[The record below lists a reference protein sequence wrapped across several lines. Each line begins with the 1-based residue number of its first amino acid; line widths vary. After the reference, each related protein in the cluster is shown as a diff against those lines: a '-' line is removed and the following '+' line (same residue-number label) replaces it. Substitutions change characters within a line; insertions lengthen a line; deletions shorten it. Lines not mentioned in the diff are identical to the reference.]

1 MASWSSLEAGIRL
14 PDSATDL
21 ETKGWVLRGLEMR
34 SMHNLFF
41 IHREQKQRIPHASES
56 PSIR

>member
-14 PDSATDL
+14 PFTATDL
-21 ETKGWVLRGLEMR
+21 ETKGWVLWGLEMHG
-34 SMHNLFF
+34 MHNLSF

-56 PSIR
+56 PSTW